1 MKTNSFLF
9 LLLFGAALFW
19 SACETDF
26 QLEGE
31 WRDIPVVYAFLSQQ
45 DTAYYVRVERAF
57 LEPGGNA
64 RNIAQIPDS
73 IYYDDNAVTVKLE
86 RLSNGQ
92 MYELERVDGRDEGY
106 PRESGDFVSTPNY
119 LYKLS
124 KSVVSLNG
132 GTDFRIIIE
141 RQGEEPATATSV
153 ILDEI
158 ELANLPLTGVYQF
171 GDFSRDTRV
180 EWRAP
185 GASARV
191 FDVRMII
198 RYGETDPENPS
209 QRITKEVEWV
219 LNQNLGREDDLSLQ
233 SFRFPN
239 ESFFQF
245 LASSLTPLDN
255 GTRRF
260 EAINLKVTAAGQEI
274 EDYLRIAN
282 ANIGITSSQEIPVY
296 TNVENGVGIV
306 SSRFQVISEDF
317 GLGAE
322 ARDSLYNS
330 VYTKDLNFVP

>member
-1 MKTNSFLF
+1 MRINHVFFLA
-9 LLLFGAALFW
+9 LFGAALFGT
-19 SACETDF
+19 SCETDF

-31 WRDIPVVYAFLSQQ
+31 WKDIPVLYAFMSQQ

-64 RNIAQIPDS
+64 QEIAQIPDS
-73 IYYDDNAVTVKLE
+73 IYYNGNEISVKLE

-92 MYELERVDGRDEGY
+92 TYELVQVDGRDEGY
-106 PRESGDFVSTPNY
+106 PRTGGDFATEPNY

-124 KSVVSLNG
+124 RNQLTLTG
-132 GTDFRIIIE
+132 GMDFRLIVE
-141 RQGEEPATATSV
+141 RPGQDDATATSV
-153 ILDEI
+153 IVEEI
-158 ELANLPLTGVYQF
+158 ELANLPLTGVYQL
-171 GDFSRDTRV
+171 GDFDRDTRV
-180 EWRAP
+180 EWRAL
-185 GASARV
+185 GEAARV
-191 FDVRMII
+191 FDVRLIF
-198 RYGETDPENPS
+198 RYRETDPENPS
-209 QRITKEVEWV
+209 ERITKEIEWV
-219 LNQNLGREDDLSLQ
+219 LNQSLEREDAI
-233 SFRFPN
+233 SFQNLRFSN
-239 ESFFQF
+239 EAFYQF
-245 LASSLTPLDN
+245 LASNLEPLDS

-260 EAINLKVTAAGQEI
+260 DAINMKVTAGGQEI

-306 SSRFQVISEDF
+306 TSRFQVISEDI